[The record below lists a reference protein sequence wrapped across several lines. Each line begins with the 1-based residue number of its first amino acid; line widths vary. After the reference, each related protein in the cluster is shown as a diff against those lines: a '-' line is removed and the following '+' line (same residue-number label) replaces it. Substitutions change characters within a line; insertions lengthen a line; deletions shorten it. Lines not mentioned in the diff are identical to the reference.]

1 MLYLIHAI
9 QGSEPSERTKILTTQ
24 QKESHIEFCLI
35 FCSRFIFVKDALNTN
50 FFPNL
55 KIKKFTSQNI
65 LCRLDIFN
73 NFSTP
78 RFKNPN

>member
-1 MLYLIHAI
+1 MPYKVAS
-9 QGSEPSERTKILTTQ
+9 QASE
-24 QKESHIEFCLI
+24 QKYSRLSKKSHIEFCLI

-65 LCRLDIFN
+65 LCRSNTFQLQDF
-73 NFSTP
+73 
-78 RFKNPN
+78 